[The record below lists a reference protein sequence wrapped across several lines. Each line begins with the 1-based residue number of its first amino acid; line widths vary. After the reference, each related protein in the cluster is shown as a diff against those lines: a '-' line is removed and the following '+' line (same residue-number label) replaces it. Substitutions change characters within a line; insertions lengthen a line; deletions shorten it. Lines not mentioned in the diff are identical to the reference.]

1 VDKLDAFNLKDFD
14 RVKFS
19 TSWMD
24 SLNCIHMVD
33 DIFDEFMY
41 KMTPEQQ
48 VRDGKDFSDLYLRGL
63 KRIDLWGRS
72 VTQLRGVL

>member
-1 VDKLDAFNLKDFD
+1 
-14 RVKFS
+14 
-19 TSWMD
+19 
-24 SLNCIHMVD
+24 MVD

>member
-48 VRDGKDFSDLYLRGL
+48 VRDGKDFSDLKKLF
-63 KRIDLWGRS
+63 KRFKKN
-72 VTQLRGVL
+72 